1 MFNFQGASSLS
12 TRLSRAVSQVSF
24 AIIPNPPPFV
34 NTFFHSFLF
43 FSSFLFPFFNLPV
56 CCFLVPF
63 FSFCL
68 LCSHVVAFF
77 ISHTICCF
85 HSICFYFVV
94 ICCFAFTGQRKP
106 SPWSFDYYSYILDIV
121 FSLLPALCRTN
132 HKICCRLNASRNW
145 PYQNSLLWDS
155 NNDTAETWMWTHRI
169 FQLKTN

>member
-1 MFNFQGASSLS
+1 MFNFQGASSLLN
-12 TRLSRAVSQVSF
+12 RFSRAVSQVSF

-43 FSSFLFPFFNLPV
+43 FSSFLSPFFNLPV
-56 CCFLVPF
+56 CCFLAPF

-68 LCSHVVAFF
+68 LCSHVVDFF

-85 HSICFYFVV
+85 
-94 ICCFAFTGQRKP
+94 AFTGHCKP
-106 SPWSFDYYSYILDIV
+106 LPWSFDYYSYILDIV
-121 FSLLPALCRTN
+121 FSLLPALCRRN
-132 HKICCRLNASRNW
+132 HKICRRLNASRNW